1 MDLQLTTKSQEALA
15 GAVRRAA
22 TAGTPLQGLVST
34 IFIEVVTAG
43 VVVLPVLASTR
54 VRIS

>member
-22 TAGTPLQGLVST
+22 TSGQAQVEQALRDSGL
-34 IFIEVVTAG
+34 
-43 VVVLPVLASTR
+43 LP
-54 VRIS
+54 